1 MGRKIVQLDMFYE
14 DKESF
19 EELTAKSMR
28 ALFASLTARN
38 KAMDIVVENMTAM
51 QEMVLRMNDR
61 LNRLAEKS

>member
-1 MGRKIVQLDMFYE
+1 MSRKVVQLNMFDG

-19 EELTAKSMR
+19 EELTSRSMK

-61 LNRLAEKS
+61 LNRLAEK